1 MKEGAD
7 ERDPPFFFQ
16 KPRDA
21 IVPNAATVPYPSVTQ
36 NLFLLPT
43 SNPAPEPSSRA
54 SARPKEIMIM
64 RMFAFGP
71 HGPRARQALALS
83 RLKTGVRVPVG
94 SQCLAYCDQLAEAG
108 CDDDSVAPGQ
118 IGGSPVRT
126 RWASTG

>member
-1 MKEGAD
+1 MFPVRRIYLVGRNYLEHVREMKEGAD

-54 SARPKEIMIM
+54 SARP
-64 RMFAFGP
+64 
-71 HGPRARQALALS
+71 
-83 RLKTGVRVPVG
+83 
-94 SQCLAYCDQLAEAG
+94 
-108 CDDDSVAPGQ
+108 
-118 IGGSPVRT
+118 
-126 RWASTG
+126 